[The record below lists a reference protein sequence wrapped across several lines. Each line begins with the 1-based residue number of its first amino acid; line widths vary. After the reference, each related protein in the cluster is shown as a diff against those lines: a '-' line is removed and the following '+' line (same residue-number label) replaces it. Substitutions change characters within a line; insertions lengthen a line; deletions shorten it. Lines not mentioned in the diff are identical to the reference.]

1 MLAHYRQGLGLPALT
16 INWGPWAEGGMA
28 SEEAQTWLNRQG
40 VETLPPQSAI
50 EALGYLLGTKECQ
63 STVAHVNW
71 SLFKE
76 LYAARQQRP
85 LLEQIEV
92 SQPQTVVETSPAP
105 QSDILPRLKN
115 APVSEGYELLTTY
128 LQEQVTQVLG
138 LPFSEWPSLQQGFF
152 EFGMDSLMAVELK
165 NRLAANLEAS
175 LPATLIFDYPN
186 IQDLAKYIGN
196 KVLGWVE
203 QVALSKEENKPVS
216 TLSEIEQLPDDEI
229 EVSIAQRLARLKTLM
244 KE

>member
-1 MLAHYRQGLGLPALT
+1 
-16 INWGPWAEGGMA
+16 
-28 SEEAQTWLNRQG
+28 
-40 VETLPPQSAI
+40 
-50 EALGYLLGTKECQ
+50 
-63 STVAHVNW
+63 
-71 SLFKE
+71 
-76 LYAARQQRP
+76 
-85 LLEQIEV
+85 
-92 SQPQTVVETSPAP
+92 
-105 QSDILPRLKN
+105 
-115 APVSEGYELLTTY
+115 
-128 LQEQVTQVLG
+128 
-138 LPFSEWPSLQQGFF
+138 
-152 EFGMDSLMAVELK
+152 MDSLMAVELK